1 MAFDLTAPG
10 AALSVECHIS
20 RSLIN
25 RRLSGEELADDLQ
38 SDLES
43 HLKVCT
49 ACQKFV
55 DEKRLELA
63 DRIKAGSSAA
73 AAVADAAP
81 EAALNLPN
89 EKLGALYGKP
99 KTPAGHRVR
108 TVVFSTLL
116 AAVLFGMSAVAKD
129 PGSLFGPKASAKAAA
144 EEPKDEKKDEAHGA
158 DDGHAEEAPQ
168 EDSHADEGHGEEPK
182 ADDSHSEEKP
192 AEPHEEAFGAD
203 AHADDSH
210 SSDSHG
216 DTGHAEEKPKPA
228 EPKKEEAKPAPP
240 QNDGLMVAE
249 DGAIKRKPAPKPK
262 PRPAPR
268 PAARPRPAAKA
279 PAKSAPKPAPQ
290 AAPQGFT
297 VYDENGNKIK

>member
-63 DRIKAGSSAA
+63 DRIKSRTSAA
-73 AAVADAAP
+73 AAVANEAP
-81 EAALNLPN
+81 EAALNLPS
-89 EKLGALYGKP
+89 EKLGKLYGNP
-99 KTPAGHRVR
+99 KTPAGHRAR
-108 TVVFSTLL
+108 TIVFSTML

-144 EEPKDEKKDEAHGA
+144 EEPKEEKKDDAA
-158 DDGHAEEAPQ
+158 PVTEEAPPEVKPT
-168 EDSHADEGHGEEPK
+168 EDAAGAEEP
-182 ADDSHSEEKP
+182 AEEKP
-192 AEPHEEAFGAD
+192 AEPVEDAFGTD
-203 AHADDSH
+203 SQADDSLA
-210 SSDSHG
+210 D
-216 DTGHAEEKPKPA
+216 EKPKPA

-240 QNDGLMVAE
+240 QDDGLMVAE
-249 DGAIKRKPAPKPK
+249 DGAVKQKAAPKPK

-268 PAARPRPAAKA
+268 APARPRAAAKA
-279 PAKSAPKPAPQ
+279 PVKPAPKAAPKPAPK

>member
-63 DRIKAGSSAA
+63 DRIKSRTSAA
-73 AAVADAAP
+73 AMVADEAP

-144 EEPKDEKKDEAHGA
+144 EEPKEEKKD
-158 DDGHAEEAPQ
+158 DTHA
-168 EDSHADEGHGEEPK
+168 ADEG
-182 ADDSHSEEKP
+182 HSEEKP
-192 AEPHEEAFGAD
+192 AEDKPADD
-203 AHADDSH
+203 AHAD
-210 SSDSHG
+210 
-216 DTGHAEEKPKPA
+216 
-228 EPKKEEAKPAPP
+228 
-240 QNDGLMVAE
+240 
-249 DGAIKRKPAPKPK
+249 
-262 PRPAPR
+262 
-268 PAARPRPAAKA
+268 
-279 PAKSAPKPAPQ
+279 
-290 AAPQGFT
+290 
-297 VYDENGNKIK
+297 